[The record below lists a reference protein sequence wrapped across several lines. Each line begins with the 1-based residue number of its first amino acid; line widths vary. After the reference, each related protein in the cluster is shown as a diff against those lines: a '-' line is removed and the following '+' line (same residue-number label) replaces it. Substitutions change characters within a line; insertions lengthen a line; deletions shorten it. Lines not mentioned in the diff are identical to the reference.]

1 MYDAIIHKTICKTNQ
16 QAGKK
21 AFCGHDKRRKIMLPS
36 SLYISSIMLPLYMNN
51 IKDCLRKVYR
61 LLILNVYII

>member
-21 AFCGHDKRRKIMLPS
+21 AFCGHDKRRKNYTS
-36 SLYISSIMLPLYMNN
+36 
-51 IKDCLRKVYR
+51 VE
-61 LLILNVYII
+61 LIQ